1 MFDTTYR
8 AGRRILLIGGLI
20 ALALAIGVHGSQP
33 RPAILGSNGVRP
45 AEFVAVLPA
54 DKVLCQS
61 DQRVPRDTGFL
72 AMTIGTYYRAG
83 QPVEVHLRDGEGNLL
98 ARGRL
103 RRGWQQGA
111 VSLPLDRAISRDI
124 GSARL
129 CLTNRGKH
137 DIAVAGSASSRGVA
151 ARIGR
156 RFADGR
162 ISALYVSSRRQSHFA
177 GAGRIVD
184 AMSVPGLWG
193 DTAPWAVVA
202 LAGLAVIGV
211 LRTLW

>member
-1 MFDTTYR
+1 MFDTTSR
-8 AGRRILLIGGLI
+8 TGRRIVLIGGLI
-20 ALALAIGVHGSQP
+20 ALAVAIVVQGSQP

-45 AEFVAVLPA
+45 AEFVAVLSA
-54 DKVLCQS
+54 DEVLCQS
-61 DQRVPRDTGFL
+61 DQQVPRDTGSL

-83 QPVEVHLRDGEGNLL
+83 QPVEVYLRDAEGNLL
-98 ARGRL
+98 VRGRL

-124 GSARL
+124 SSAQL
-129 CLTNRGKH
+129 CLTNRGTH

-156 RFADGR
+156 RIADGR
-162 ISALYVSSRRQSHFA
+162 ISALYVSSRRQSHFVR
-177 GAGRIVD
+177 AGRIVD
-184 AMSVPGLWG
+184 AMNVPGLWG
-193 DTAPWAVVA
+193 ETAPWAVVV
-202 LAGLAVIGV
+202 LAGLAVIAV